1 MNIKRKCPKCRQPI
15 IGYPAL
21 SRKDNKTKI
30 CSTCGNIEAIEE
42 FIKYQERSKSNEDN
56 PRPNRK
62 N

>member
-42 FIKYQERSKSNEDN
+42 FIKYQERLTINCQ
-56 PRPNRK
+56 
-62 N
+62 